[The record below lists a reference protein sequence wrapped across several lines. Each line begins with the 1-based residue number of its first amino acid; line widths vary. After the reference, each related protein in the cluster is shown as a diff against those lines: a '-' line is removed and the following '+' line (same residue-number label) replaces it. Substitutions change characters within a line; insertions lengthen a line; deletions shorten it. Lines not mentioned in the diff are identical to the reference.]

1 MITFSNLM
9 ILIGLG
15 GTASAQEAQMA
26 PQAFPYTALEQL
38 EGGALPQDTVED
50 KVVLYVN
57 VASKCGFTPQY
68 EGLQSLYETYK
79 DRGFTIVGV
88 PCNQFGGQEPGG
100 SQEIASFCT
109 MRYGV
114 TFPLLVKQDVNGSE
128 RSPLYQYLVNSSV
141 GGGKAIKWNFGKFLV
156 NRSGEVVQRWGS
168 MTKPMSSEVTSA
180 IESAL

>member
-1 MITFSNLM
+1 MITFSNFM
-9 ILIGLG
+9 ILAGLSG
-15 GTASAQEAQMA
+15 QASAQEAHMA
-26 PQAFPYTALEQL
+26 PQSFPYTALEQL
-38 EGGALPQDTVED
+38 EGGDLPQEAVDG

-57 VASKCGFTPQY
+57 VASNCGFTPQY
-68 EGLQSLYETYK
+68 TGLQSLYESYK

-114 TFPLLVKQDVNGSE
+114 TFPLLAKQDVNGSN

-141 GGGKAIKWNFGKFLV
+141 GEGKPIKWNFGKFLV
-156 NRSGEVVQRWGS
+156 GRDGEVIQRWGS
-168 MTKPMSSEVTSA
+168 MTKPMSAEVTSA